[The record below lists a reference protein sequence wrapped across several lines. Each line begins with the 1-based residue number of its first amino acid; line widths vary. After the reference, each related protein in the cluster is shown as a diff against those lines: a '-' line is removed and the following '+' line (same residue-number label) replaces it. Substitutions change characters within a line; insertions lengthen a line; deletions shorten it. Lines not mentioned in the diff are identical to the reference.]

1 MEAGL
6 GSLSVCGAAARESKR
21 PGFLYFDM
29 SVFLYFLTFILLSVS
44 NMPKSFKAWA
54 RAQRPGWWVHRPSA
68 PLLRATAITSVR
80 CLSSDVNSV
89 FLDLYFPYLVFSILI
104 VFVFCVLGC
113 YLFHYFFCVC
123 SSAKLWVERSNGVVA
138 APGSLPLT
146 VGQKVQ
152 TTTNCS
158 SPSSSFLSGF
168 MHFWIYAL
176 IRVCILWLCHWTF
189 LHLKLSFCISG
200 FLSNVYL
207 YIYIWYE
214 LLDRM

>member
-89 FLDLYFPYLVFSILI
+89 FLCLYFPYLVFCILI
-104 VFVFCVLGC
+104 VFVFWAVI
-113 YLFHYFFCVC
+113 C
-123 SSAKLWVERSNGVVA
+123 SIPFSAFAL
-138 APGSLPLT
+138 LPSCEWKEAMVWWQPL
-146 VGQKVQ
+146 
-152 TTTNCS
+152 
-158 SPSSSFLSGF
+158 
-168 MHFWIYAL
+168 A
-176 IRVCILWLCHWTF
+176 LCH
-189 LHLKLSFCISG
+189 
-200 FLSNVYL
+200 
-207 YIYIWYE
+207 
-214 LLDRM
+214 